1 MTTIIDPNEK
11 TEYTAN
17 GISTKYDFDF
27 RIAVYES
34 VGNYLPRK
42 TYDITVYVNDV
53 KKTYTTDY
61 SITAKKTGYGHITFV
76 TPPANGATIKLVRE
90 NYAFFSL
97 PLPENSNLKN
107 VFLTL
112 ITSGVF
118 CYNRTEVFA
127 LLDKYNDKWQPVNS
141 LAYNSKWFNDY
152 ATDYNPNSSTDIE
165 KAIEEYETYI
175 GKENITGFTFHVPWY
190 WRISDDSFVP
200 LNTIQPV
207 TYEGNPYLNVYKKA
221 KNEGS
226 VHFDNTKKTVVS
238 ITRPDNGGT
247 ARVTVTNHGWL
258 HAYNVT
264 ITGCEQVEY
273 NGTHMIYNVTTNTFD
288 FTVDSWTV
296 ADVTLPP
303 TPATGTIKASRSTLV
318 NATGGILTSNTY
330 NPTCGGIGFQSL
342 EQMPTIG
349 GIPIFGG
356 TPDDAGLQEAIAYVK
371 TTKGYKFIFY
381 AFTEVA
387 VTNKP
392 WRGNLLPTV
401 RTIPQLL
408 DDIKSQCTYYAQKLV
423 DWNLRPYAF
432 VTCSEMKEINR
443 HKTYVGGGTYTD
455 DTGAFNFT
463 AIAKW
468 KEIYDAVKAI
478 FAVPGWTDVLVGYS
492 ADWSELNGFTDDQGY
507 YWRQL
512 DELVMYQDAVFIDAY
527 YGTTEE
533 HATKYQDYLDGWFQ
547 DRDYYPGYY
556 ISDYDLWKDSQG
568 GTSPITASEYA
579 LKDLDWWMNNTH
591 DHVGPSPTYTR
602 IQTPWTIAAK
612 KILFVETGCPSIDS
626 GSTEPNLFYDPDAVQ
641 GGISKGSS
649 LTRKDIVQ
657 YYYLKSL
664 IENINN
670 GSLPVSLV
678 CVWQCDSRALST
690 LIYEG
695 NFFWGDTYRVPYV
708 HWLKYLSR
716 YYDYVLEE
724 EEPEMDD
731 YPEEPTGDPCNTI
744 PEETPLL
751 KSVSKGLPYQFHV
764 LNIKGNTNL

>member
-1 MTTIIDPNEK
+1 MTTIVDPNEK
-11 TEYTAN
+11 TIYTAN
-17 GISTKYDFDF
+17 GVSTEYEFDF
-27 RIAVYES
+27 RIAVYLS
-34 VGNYLPRK
+34 GATYLPRK

-61 SITAKKTGYGHITFV
+61 TILAKKTGYGSIVFV
-76 TPPANGATIKLVRE
+76 VAPANGLEIKLVRE

-97 PLPENSNLKN
+97 PFPENSNLKN

-112 ITSGVF
+112 ITSGMF
-118 CYNRTEVFA
+118 CYNRAEIFA

-141 LAYNSKWFNDY
+141 LSYNSKWFNDY
-152 ATDYNPNSSTDIE
+152 ATDYNPNSSTDLE
-165 KAIEEYETYI
+165 KAIEELETYV
-175 GKENITGFTFHVPWY
+175 GAANITGFTFHVPWY
-190 WRISDDSFVP
+190 WRTGDDTFVP
-200 LNTIQPV
+200 LNTIQTV
-207 TYEGNPYLNVYKKA
+207 TYEGSPYLNIYKKA

-226 VHFDNTKKTVVS
+226 VYFDTTKKTVVS
-238 ITRPDNGGT
+238 ITRPSNGGT
-247 ARVTVTNHGWL
+247 ARVTVTNHGWI
-258 HAYNVT
+258 HAYKVT
-264 ITGCEQVEY
+264 ITGAEQVEY
-273 NGTHMIYNVTTNTFD
+273 NGTFEIYNVTASTFD
-288 FTVDSWTV
+288 FTVDSW
-296 ADVTLPP
+296 DVGNPDYPT
-303 TPATGTIKASRSTLV
+303 TPATGTIKASRATLV
-318 NATGGILTSNTY
+318 NAVGSILIDNAY
-330 NPTCGGIGFQSL
+330 NPVCGGIGFQSL
-342 EQMPTIG
+342 EQMPLLG

-387 VTNKP
+387 ITTKP
-392 WRGNLLPTV
+392 WRGTLLPTIK
-401 RTIPQLL
+401 TIPQFL
-408 DDIKSQCTYYAQKLV
+408 DLIKSQCTYYAQKLV

-443 HKTYVGGGTYTD
+443 HKTYDVGGQYTD
-455 DTGAFNFT
+455 DTGAFDFT

-492 ADWSELNGFTDDQGY
+492 ADWSELNGFTDAQGY

-527 YGTTEE
+527 YGLTEE
-533 HATKYQDYLDGWFQ
+533 HTVKYQNYLDAWFQ

-556 ISDYDLWKDSQG
+556 ISDYDSWKDYQG
-568 GTSPITASEYA
+568 GTLPITASEYA

-591 DHVGPSPTYTR
+591 DHVGKSPTYTR

-626 GSTEPNLFYDPDAVQ
+626 GASEPNLFYDPEAVQ
-641 GGISKGSS
+641 GGISRGSS

-664 IENINN
+664 VENINN
-670 GSLPVSLV
+670 GSLPVSCV
-678 CVWQCDSRALST
+678 SVWQCDSRPLST
-690 LIYEG
+690 LLYEG
-695 NFFWGDTYRVPYV
+695 AFFWGDTYRVPYV

-716 YYDYVLEE
+716 YYEYVLEE
-724 EEPEMDD
+724 EETKDD
-731 YPEEPTGDPCNTI
+731 NYPEEPVGDTCNPL
-744 PEETPLL
+744 PETAPLL
-751 KSVSKGLPYQFHV
+751 KSVSKGLPYQFYV
-764 LNIKGNTNL
+764 KNITGNIDL

>member
-11 TEYTAN
+11 TIYTAN
-17 GISTKYDFDF
+17 GVSTKYEFDF
-27 RIAVYES
+27 RIAVYLS
-34 VGNYLPRK
+34 GATYLPRK

-61 SITAKKTGYGHITFV
+61 TISARKTGYGSIVFV
-76 TPPANGATIKLVRE
+76 VAPANGLEIKLVRE

-97 PLPENSNLKN
+97 PFPENSNLKN

-112 ITSGVF
+112 ITSGMF
-118 CYNRTEVFA
+118 CYNRTEIFV

-141 LAYNSKWFNDY
+141 LSYNSKWFNDY
-152 ATDYNPNSSTDIE
+152 ATDYNPNSSTDFE
-165 KAIEEYETYI
+165 KAIEELETYV
-175 GKENITGFTFHVPWY
+175 GTANITGFTFHVPWY
-190 WRISDDSFVP
+190 WRTSDDTFVP
-200 LNTIQPV
+200 LNTIQEV
-207 TYEGNPYLNVYKKA
+207 TYEGNPYLNIYKKA

-226 VHFDNTKKTVVS
+226 VYFDTTKKTVVS
-238 ITRPDNGGT
+238 ITRPSNGGT
-247 ARVTVTNHGWL
+247 ARVTVTNHGWI
-258 HAYNVT
+258 HAYKVT
-264 ITGCEQVEY
+264 ITGAEQVEY
-273 NGTHMIYNVTTNTFD
+273 NGTFEIYNVTASTFD

-303 TPATGTIKASRSTLV
+303 TPATGTIKASRATLV
-318 NATGGILTSNTY
+318 NATGGILIDNPY
-330 NPTCGGIGFQSL
+330 NPTCGGIAFADL
-342 EQMPTIG
+342 DQMPLLG

-387 VTNKP
+387 ITTKP
-392 WRGNLLPTV
+392 WRGTLLPTV
-401 RTIPQLL
+401 KTIPQFL
-408 DDIKSQCTYYAQKLV
+408 DLIKAQCTYYAQKLV
-423 DWNLRPYAF
+423 DWNLKPYAF

-443 HKTYVGGGTYTD
+443 HKTYVGGGQYTD

-463 AIAKW
+463 AVAKW

-492 ADWSELNGFTDDQGY
+492 ADWSELNGFSDAQGY

-527 YGTTEE
+527 YGLTEE
-533 HATKYQDYLDGWFQ
+533 HTVKYQNYLDAWFQ

-556 ISDYDLWKDSQG
+556 IADYDAWKDYQG

-591 DHVGPSPTYTR
+591 DHVGKSPTYTR
-602 IQTPWTIAAK
+602 IQTPWTVAAK
-612 KILFVETGCPSIDS
+612 KIFFVEVGCPSIDS
-626 GSTEPNLFYDPDAVQ
+626 GASEPNLFYDPEAVQ
-641 GGISKGSS
+641 GGISRGSS

-664 IENINN
+664 VENINN
-670 GSLPVSLV
+670 GSLPVSCV
-678 CVWQCDSRALST
+678 SVWQCDSRPLST

-695 NFFWGDTYRVPYV
+695 AFFWGDTYRVPYV

-716 YYDYVLEE
+716 YYEYVLEE
-724 EEPEMDD
+724 EEPKDD
-731 YPEEPTGDPCNTI
+731 NYPEGPVGDPCDPL
-744 PEETPLL
+744 PETAPLL
-751 KSVSKGLPYQFHV
+751 KSVSKGLPYQFHIK
-764 LNIKGNTNL
+764 NITGNVDL